1 MLPGMGQAQVDID
14 IKADPDKVWAVVG
27 DFGGLDKWLPGV
39 ESCSQVGDDRH
50 LEMMNMKITEHLVR
64 KDDAAKQIVYGIT
77 DGVPVEHHQATITVL
92 PAGDGSK
99 VTWDVDTDDA
109 MTEMMSQIY
118 QQGLVALKEHIES

>member
-1 MLPGMGQAQVDID
+1 MLPLMGQAEVDID

-39 ESCSQVGDDRH
+39 ESCSHEGDDRH
-50 LEMMNMKITEHLVR
+50 LEMMNMKITEHLVK
-64 KDDAAKQIVYGIT
+64 KDDGARQIVYGIT
-77 DGVPVEHHQATITVL
+77 DGVPVEHHQATITVS

-99 VTWDVDTDDA
+99 VTWLVDTDDA

-118 QQGLVALKEHIES
+118 QQGLVALKEHIET

>member
-1 MLPGMGQAQVDID
+1 MGKAEVDIE

-39 ESCSQVGDDRH
+39 ESCNQEGDDRH
-50 LEMMNMKITEHLVR
+50 LDMMNMKITEHLVK

-77 DGVPVEHHQATITVL
+77 DGVPVEHHEATITVL
-92 PAGDGSK
+92 PAGGGSK
-99 VTWDVDTDDA
+99 VTWAVDTDDA

-118 QQGLVALKEHIES
+118 QQGLVALKEHVEA